1 MDGGGVAG
9 GGGNAMEVDKK
20 EEIAS
25 ESSEEQVVNPWEV
38 SAKDGGKID
47 YDKLIDQFGCQRL
60 DESLIDRVERLTSRQ
75 PHVFLRRG
83 VFFAHRQNVHRFTE
97 SCFTVATY
105 RKTYSQTIHPIPD
118 KSLWREMSEGDP
130 DVGRAGLDV
139 VINPPKS
146 LRPAG
151 RPRKRRARAEDRGR
165 VKRVVHCSR
174 CNQTGHFRTTCAAP
188 I

>member
-1 MDGGGVAG
+1 
-9 GGGNAMEVDKK
+9 MEVDKK

-83 VFFAHRQNVHRFTE
+83 VFFAHRFENLCFDDSIYSIELMGLKKVKFFFAECANRDFDLVLDAYERGDKFYLYTGRGPSSEALHLGHLIPFMFT
-97 SCFTVATY
+97 
-105 RKTYSQTIHPIPD
+105 K
-118 KSLWREMSEGDP
+118 
-130 DVGRAGLDV
+130 
-139 VINPPKS
+139 
-146 LRPAG
+146 
-151 RPRKRRARAEDRGR
+151 
-165 VKRVVHCSR
+165 
-174 CNQTGHFRTTCAAP
+174 
-188 I
+188 